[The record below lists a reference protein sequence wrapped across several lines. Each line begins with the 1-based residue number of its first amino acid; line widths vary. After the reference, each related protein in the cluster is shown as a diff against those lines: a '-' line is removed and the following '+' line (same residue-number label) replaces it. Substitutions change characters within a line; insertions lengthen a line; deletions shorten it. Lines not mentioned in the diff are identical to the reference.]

1 MIILSFSKD
10 LLFKYLGKEGILNSV
25 NMNAKCLHNKFK
37 AVYILNSRASI
48 VTTFHACSV
57 FWEGSNVSLPT
68 KTQLLKIYF
77 CSWTSEKYY
86 LTSHLIMF
94 GPTTFIVS
102 ILILRFVCAYIWHL
116 RQYPILLFISDIRA
130 FIWQCLPPRPTHTVR
145 FGKDKIDRTDW
156 SQEKH

>member
-145 FGKDKIDRTDW
+145 FGKDKIDRTDCP
-156 SQEKH
+156 QERH